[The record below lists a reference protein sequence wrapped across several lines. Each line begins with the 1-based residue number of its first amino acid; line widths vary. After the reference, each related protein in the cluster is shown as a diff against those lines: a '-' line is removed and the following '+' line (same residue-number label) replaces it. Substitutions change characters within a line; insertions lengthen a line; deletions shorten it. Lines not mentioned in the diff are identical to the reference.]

1 MMLPKKNINQHNLQW
16 PQISD
21 HPYRILI
28 TGSSGSGK
36 ANSLFNLIN
45 QESDIDNFFL
55 SVKDPYKTKY
65 QFLINKQESTGF
77 KAFY

>member
-45 QESDIDNFFL
+45 QESDIDNFF
-55 SVKDPYKTKY
+55 
-65 QFLINKQESTGF
+65 FIC
-77 KAFY
+77 